1 MKTLSEYLL
10 ESKGEKIDDQWLN
23 DEKPVMTYD
32 GRQVIVVSI
41 DYSKVPNI
49 IQGKVKMDEKLF
61 DYEWQDDGI
70 CIKAIDRMGNPK
82 KADYADA
89 LVKAV

>member
-1 MKTLSEYLL
+1 MKTFSDYLL
-10 ESKGEKIDDQWLN
+10 ESKGEKIDDQWIN

-49 IQGKVKMDEKLF
+49 IHGKVKMDEKLF
-61 DYEWQDDGI
+61 DYEWQDDGM

-82 KADYADA
+82 KVDYADA